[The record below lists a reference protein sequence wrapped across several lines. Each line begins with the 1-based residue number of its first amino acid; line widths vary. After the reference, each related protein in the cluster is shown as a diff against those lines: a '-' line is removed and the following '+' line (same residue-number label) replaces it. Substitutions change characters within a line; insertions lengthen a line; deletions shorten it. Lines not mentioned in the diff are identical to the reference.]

1 MGIFACIVSQAVVLI
16 PSAVLQHES
25 QVVEVGRDVGG
36 VYRIEVFHLVAD
48 FPSRLA
54 DGIGNVVGDFLLFLC
69 MEAEGE
75 EKKEEQ

>member
-1 MGIFACIVSQAVVLI
+1 MLI

-25 QVVEVGRDVGG
+25 QIIQIGRDVSG
-36 VYRIEVFHLVAD
+36 VYRIEVLHLVED
-48 FPSRLA
+48 FPSCVA